1 MGFVKYFFKVSN
13 FNHNYRQN
21 HQKSTTVFGCF
32 DGAKTKTE
40 NMRVMKE
47 IEQKENNE
55 KIKEL
60 EEQLKQKKKIHT
72 ERKRNNNSER
82 TIEIIEDKTNDI
94 S

>member
-40 NMRVMKE
+40 NIFPNIWTILRLA
-47 IEQKENNE
+47 E
-55 KIKEL
+55 KRWAGRTAFFLVREP
-60 EEQLKQKKKIHT
+60 
-72 ERKRNNNSER
+72 ER
-82 TIEIIEDKTNDI
+82 TKEKAGSGEVP
-94 S
+94 SP